1 MKKSFTKTLL
11 LLTAALFT
19 FSFASC
25 KEEEDEEV
33 KKEVYSII
41 TSDTDYTR
49 RAVITLYPEK
59 HEGLFEEYITYFN
72 SDEAPETDKT
82 KFTYTQKVVNE
93 TRGTMTISVTALWDN
108 DTQKWISIE
117 NAADYLKNLYA
128 GSFLDEIA
136 LFITAEE
143 KPTYENLYAAH
154 LEAGFPADS
163 YDDFLDDNSFNVDD
177 NAETQAANVSE
188 LLNSTYKNYYHV
200 SGTFAEYLEAF
211 EADIEKKFEALFKC
225 SIPDGNVFD
234 YSILTSSDKTQYPDG
249 KWFNYIRARFDSTKE
264 WHDQKGRWVNGSN
277 YLSLDEIHLGT
288 VESDDIS
295 WNNDYS
301 GGIYID
307 DDDNEY
313 QFTVT
318 DNQNQTIT
326 VTVNNEDT
334 YNLTFHGLDL
344 AEE

>member
-25 KEEEDEEV
+25 KEEEEEEV

-59 HEGLFEEYITYFN
+59 YEGLFEEYITYFN

-82 KFTYTQKVVNE
+82 KFTYTQKAVNE

-128 GSFLDEIA
+128 GK
-136 LFITAEE
+136 ITDIINLLITVEE
-143 KPTYENLYAAH
+143 EPTYENLYAAC
-154 LEAGFPADS
+154 LEFEYTTDS
-163 YDDFLDDNSFNVDD
+163 YEDFLSGNNFNVNDD
-177 NAETQAANVSE
+177 AETEASNVNAF
-188 LLNSTYKNYYHV
+188 LNNFKNFLNV
-200 SGTFAEYLEAF
+200 SGTFAQYLEDF
-211 EADIEKKFEALFKC
+211 EADMDKKVEALFKC
-225 SIPDGNVFD
+225 SVPDGNVFD
-234 YSILTSSDKTQYPDG
+234 YSILTSNDKTQYPDG

-277 YLSLDEIHLGT
+277 YLALDEIYLGN

-301 GGIYID
+301 GGSYID
-307 DDDNEY
+307 DDDTEY

-326 VTVNNEDT
+326 VTVNGKT
-334 YNLTFHGLDL
+334 SYNLTFYGLDL